1 MAARFVRIAG
11 WTMGTGICL
20 AMPGVLKTTRVVS
33 RLIVGIRRF
42 GVGRRFDIMVP
53 RPSPMLRRRET
64 ATILPAFL
72 RGLASAWVVL
82 AGEGDVSDLDLR
94 GWKRAAKRCEAV
106 R

>member
-1 MAARFVRIAG
+1 MLGVFKN
-11 WTMGTGICL
+11 TM
-20 AMPGVLKTTRVVS
+20 VVS
-33 RLIVGIRRF
+33 RLIVGIRPF
-42 GVGRRFDIMVP
+42 GVGRRFDVMLP

-64 ATILPAFL
+64 AAMLPAFL
-72 RGLASAWVVL
+72 GGLTSAWIVL